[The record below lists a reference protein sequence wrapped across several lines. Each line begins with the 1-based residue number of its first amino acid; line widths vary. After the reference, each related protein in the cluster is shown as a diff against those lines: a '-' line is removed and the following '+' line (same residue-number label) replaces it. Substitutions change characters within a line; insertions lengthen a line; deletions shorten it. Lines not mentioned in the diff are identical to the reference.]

1 MGTAEASPAEADAPA
16 GVDEPRHDEP
26 PRPAARGAA
35 AGKRKAGKP
44 AAKAARPAAKWAEGD
59 SDEDLEGFIAAD
71 GEDEGAGPVR
81 KKRVRARPA
90 RKPATA
96 RAAAAADDEDDED
109 APLSMRVKPSAI
121 PLR

>member
-1 MGTAEASPAEADAPA
+1 MLAYVKPYRE
-16 GVDEPRHDEP
+16 
-26 PRPAARGAA
+26 ARGEWVSMERYD
-35 AGKRKAGKP
+35 GGLDQIREQVETENVVWDVVDFELSDLIRGC
-44 AAKAARPAAKWAEGD
+44 REGL
-59 SDEDLEGFIAAD
+59 LEKLDHGSWAD